1 MKKAFLIILIL
12 LSMTISVQAMEFS
25 PPDVPDS
32 GAEFMPEEPDSFW
45 EGLWFIFKQAVAEF
59 LPQIS
64 HSAASCLSVIAVL
77 LLVSVLDQFSGASA
91 KAVHLASSVML
102 GLILLNPAYSL
113 ISLGVSTV
121 TEMSEY
127 GKLLLPVLTGALA
140 AQGGVTSSGALY
152 AIMSAFSAFLITLAT
167 KIIVPMLYI
176 YFCLS
181 LIIGA
186 IDNELIK
193 NMQNFI
199 KWLIT
204 WSLKITLYVFMGVVS
219 ITGVVSGT
227 ADASAVKAMKLTIS
241 GMIPVVGGIISD
253 ASETILISA
262 GVMKGA
268 AGIYGIL
275 AIIAIFVG
283 PFLKIGC
290 QYLMLKATGAVC
302 SVFSAKKETNML
314 KDISTGM
321 GLLLAMTGTVCLVL
335 LIGAVCFMRG
345 VA

>member
-12 LSMTISVQAMEFS
+12 LSMTISVQAMEFA

-32 GAEFMPEEPDSFW
+32 GSGFMPEEPDSFG
-45 EGLWFIFKQAVAEF
+45 EGLWFIFKQAIAEF
-59 LPQIS
+59 LPELS
-64 HSAASCLSVIAVL
+64 RSAVSCLSVIVVL
-77 LLVSVLDQFSGASA
+77 LAGSVLDHFSGLSS
-91 KAVHLASSVML
+91 KVVHLASSVML
-102 GLILLNPAYSL
+102 GLIILNPAYSL

-152 AIMSAFSAFLITLAT
+152 AIMSGFSAFLITLAT
-167 KIIVPMLYI
+167 KIVVPMI
-176 YFCLS
+176 YVFFCLS
-181 LIIGA
+181 LVNGA

-193 NMQNFI
+193 NLQNFI

-219 ITGVVSGT
+219 VTGVVSGT

-241 GMIPVVGGIISD
+241 GMVPVVGGIISD

-262 GVMKGA
+262 GVMKNA

-275 AIIAIFVG
+275 AIVAVFIG

-290 QYLMLKATGAVC
+290 QYLILKVTGAVC
-302 SVFSAKKETNML
+302 SMFSAKKESDML
-314 KDISTGM
+314 KDFSTGM

>member
-204 WSLKITLYVFMGVVS
+204 WSLKITLYIFMGVVS

>member
-12 LSMTISVQAMEFS
+12 LSMTISVRAMEFS

-32 GAEFMPEEPDSFW
+32 GAGFMPEEPDSFG

-64 HSAASCLSVIAVL
+64 HSAVSCLSVIAVL
-77 LLVSVLDQFSGASA
+77 LLVSVLDQFSSASA

-199 KWLIT
+199 KWLII
-204 WSLKITLYVFMGVVS
+204 WSLKITLYIFMGVVS

-241 GMIPVVGGIISD
+241 GMVPVVGGIISD

-302 SVFSAKKETNML
+302 SVFSAKKETDML